1 MVSLTLNSCNSNT
14 ISFQNYFFDSEGA
27 YTSIGGFTEIGQT
40 ITYILDKDIVEI
52 RLLNQISNDAFSI
65 TFRVDSYLG
74 GLIND
79 VNKNINNIIAEQK
92 TLHSDFYQS
101 ELLLDLEGFYKL
113 DGSAYVYPK
122 WKRTDILDLP
132 LDVKE
137 FKYSSFGFK
146 GASAIVFY
154 DADGIWIKSYEFSA
168 TSAATMLI
176 NGIIPDGAK
185 KYACSCYEGGYP
197 LLYFPTKIV

>member
-1 MVSLTLNSCNSNT
+1 M
-14 ISFQNYFFDSEGA
+14 
-27 YTSIGGFTEIGQT
+27 
-40 ITYILDKDIVEI
+40 
-52 RLLNQISNDAFSI
+52 
-65 TFRVDSYLG
+65 
-74 GLIND
+74 
-79 VNKNINNIIAEQK
+79 
-92 TLHSDFYQS
+92 
-101 ELLLDLEGFYKL
+101 

-185 KYACSCYEGGYP
+185 NMLAVAMRADIRYCI
-197 LLYFPTKIV
+197 FPTKIV